1 MAGGKNGWHAVV
13 ALTIALV
20 AGALVA
26 SARGEN
32 PTGTLDFRFELRITY
47 PSTSCPTGTPS
58 TVECFDR
65 TGSGVVPGLGNVEE
79 SYAYAIDN
87 ASRNCPVQLEQE
99 SRRLPATTARL
110 SVAGKGT
117 IELRIGASDCIARV
131 GFPIEATVPFTITGG
146 SGLYSGASGA
156 GSVTTV
162 SNATTPASGVDTW
175 AGTLAV
181 PGLQF
186 DVTPPTITGAR
197 SKTVRAPRRAKRI
210 RVTYS
215 VTARDDVD
223 GVVPAKC
230 SPRSGSRF
238 KLGRTRVTCTATDTS
253 GNETAASFTVS
264 VRRRR

>member
-1 MAGGKNGWHAVV
+1 V
-13 ALTIALV
+13 
-20 AGALVA
+20 
-26 SARGEN
+26 ARGDN
-32 PTGTLDFRFELRITY
+32 PTGTLDARFELRIRYT
-47 PSTSCPTGTPS
+47 SASCPTGTPS
-58 TVECFDR
+58 TFECFDR

-79 SYAYAIDN
+79 SYAYVIEND
-87 ASRNCPVQLEQE
+87 SPLCPVRPGQE

-117 IELRIGASDCIARV
+117 IELRIGASDCIARF
-131 GFPIEATVPFTITGG
+131 GFPFEATVPFTITGG
-146 SGLYSGASGA
+146 SGLYSGASG
-156 GSVTTV
+156 GGTVTVV
-162 SNATTPASGVDTW
+162 SDQPPQPPPGKGVDTW

-186 DVTPPTITGAR
+186 DVTRPTISGAR

-253 GNETAASFTVS
+253 GNETTASFTVS
-264 VRRRR
+264 VKRRR